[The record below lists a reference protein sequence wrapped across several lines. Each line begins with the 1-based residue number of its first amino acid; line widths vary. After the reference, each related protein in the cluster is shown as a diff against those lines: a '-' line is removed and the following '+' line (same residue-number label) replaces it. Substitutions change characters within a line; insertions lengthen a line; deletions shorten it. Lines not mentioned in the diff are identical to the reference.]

1 MRVLLAAILVFSA
14 VTGLQAQAD
23 PSAAPAAAPAGPVYR
38 VGTITIKFVGMANI
52 SEQIVRANM
61 ALREDTDMDEAL
73 LDRDIRS
80 LYKTGLFEF
89 IEVKREQAA
98 GNVVNLVF
106 EVTPKF
112 RVLAVRFEGAKAY
125 KDRRLTKEIKSAANG
140 ALDERQIKEDAQKI
154 YEFYQKSG
162 YNQAQV
168 TYSID
173 RDRQNGFGTV
183 TFKIREGA
191 RVKIAA
197 INFVGNDHVKAKKLR
212 KEMETK
218 KWHPFSWL
226 TGGGRLKDDEFD
238 EDLGKLR
245 DYYNEQGYLDVEIA
259 EDKITFDYP
268 KPERLV
274 ITIRINEGRLYKIGD
289 ISFKGNKVYSDRIL
303 KLVPRQKKG
312 QTFVPSKLDKDV
324 ETLEEFY
331 GQVGYLQTRVRLVRK
346 PNLATGDIDIE
357 YQVTESEKFQ
367 VESIIIEGNTK
378 TKSIV
383 ILRELVLGPGDVFD
397 SLRMKISKLRL
408 ENTRFFEEPVNVTD
422 ESTNIP
428 GRRNLKISVREARTG
443 NLTFGAGF
451 SSLERAVVFAEVT
464 QSNFDLFN
472 RRSFFQGDGQKFRLR
487 FQIGSQSSEVI
498 LAFEEPYLLERELAL
513 GFQVYRQTSDYN
525 SAYYEEIRT
534 GGEVYLRKRLFN
546 WLEGRLAYTYQVVDI
561 ANVASSAPS
570 QILFA
575 EGASTTSKVSLALT
589 QDSRDKIINT
599 TRGNYGTLELGV
611 AGGPLGG
618 DNNYYNLEFRG
629 SKFFPIAEFQEQVL
643 AVLGRAGVVDS
654 FGDSDRLQTRTITNP
669 NTGLPQS
676 LSFVPGVPFFDRY
689 FLGGPQTLRGFEFR
703 TVGPKDTTGEPT
715 GGNTYGFLSLEYS
728 MDIVKPVRFAVFYD
742 AGFVNID
749 PYDFSP
755 AEYNDNFGFG
765 LRLFVAGAPLSL
777 DFGIPL
783 TGDKFNKKGSQFN
796 FSFGT
801 RF

>member
-1 MRVLLAAILVFSA
+1 VRVLLAAILVFSA

-742 AGFVNID
+742 AGFVNTD

>member
-742 AGFVNID
+742 AGFVNTD